1 MIRIAIITAI
11 VAASATVARADTP
24 CSNDVHGHVV
34 DALTHEPV
42 VGAIVTVQGDWRGIR
57 TLQTD
62 EDGRFA
68 VEGLC
73 DDNVGIEVGR
83 ADYQSAQREVFIHG
97 SASVEIELHPLAG
110 EVILIVEDAPAPVE
124 MQATAVVDGEAL
136 ERTRGKA
143 FADTLA
149 EVPGVSPLRSATG
162 MAKPIVRGQYGRRL
176 LILVDGVR
184 HRSQEWGLDHAPEI
198 DPFIADRLTVVRG
211 AAGVR
216 HGPDAIGGA
225 VLVDPP
231 PLLTE
236 RGAAGELHLIG
247 TGPSNA
253 RGGSLAARVDAA
265 ASRRLAVQLQ
275 GSLRRLAAPTTPD
288 YPLDN
293 TGSDEWNLGA
303 TAGYRRGRGE
313 YRISYLH
320 YRAALGVCSCLRI
333 ESSEDFFEQIERE
346 RPADAD
352 LYRSDF
358 EIERP
363 YQDVAHDLGLARA
376 AWRFG
381 AGKLIAT
388 YALQYDRRRE
398 YDIVRDATTGP
409 QFDFRLTTH
418 DADVVFEHHPIH
430 LSDHLHLRGA
440 AGVVGMAQVHA
451 YGGLPLVP
459 DHEAVS
465 TGAYLIERLVGHDFE
480 LEAGLRY
487 DLLTRTASIIRQDF
501 LRLVRSG
508 QLAEDACGEGEM
520 DPVDC
525 DSTYHTFSASFGAL
539 RQLTRAWALKA
550 DLSTSSRPPNPDE
563 QYMNGTAPTFPV
575 LGLGKPDLGA
585 ETTYSASATTTYQGA
600 RVAAEASAYA
610 NFISDYIYFAPAL
623 DENGDP
629 IFDVLIRGTFPR
641 FVTRPVD
648 AVFYGADGGIAVKPV
663 PALELGAQLSM
674 VRARNTTDDSY
685 LVFVPPDRARAS
697 ATYTREGLWGLRKAH
712 VSLSGVHVAK
722 QKRFDLAADFAP
734 PPDAY
739 TLLGGE
745 LGIET
750 GVADQTSKIALQG
763 TNLLGE
769 RYRDYTSLLRYF
781 VDQPGWQLMLR
792 LSVHFSPE

>member
-11 VAASATVARADTP
+11 VAAFATTARADTP

-42 VGAIVTVQGDWRGIR
+42 AGAIVSIDGQEVAV
-57 TLQTD
+57 TD

-73 DDNVGIEVGR
+73 DDNVDLQVGR
-83 ADYQSAQREVFIHG
+83 ADYQTAQREVFIHR

-110 EVILIVEDAPAPVE
+110 EVIMIVEDAPPPVE

-136 ERTRGKA
+136 ERTRGKG

-149 EVPGVSPLRSATG
+149 EVPGVSSLRSASG

-265 ASRRLAVQLQ
+265 VSRRLAVQLQ
-275 GSLRRLAAPTTPD
+275 ASLRRLAAPTTPD

-293 TGSDEWNLGA
+293 TGTGEWNLGA

-313 YRISYLH
+313 YRLSYLH
-320 YRAALGVCSCLRI
+320 YQAALGVCSCLRI
-333 ESSEDFFEQIERE
+333 ESSEDFLEQIERE

-358 EIERP
+358 ELERP
-363 YQDVAHDLGLARA
+363 YQSVAHDLGLARA
-376 AWRFG
+376 AWRLG
-381 AGKLIAT
+381 AGKLTAT
-388 YALQYDRRRE
+388 YALQYDHRRE

-418 DADVVFEHHPIH
+418 DADVVFEHDPIH
-430 LSDHLHLRGA
+430 VSDHLHLRGA
-440 AGVVGMAQVHA
+440 TGVVGMAQVHA

-459 DHEAVS
+459 DHEAFGA
-465 TGAYLIERLVGHDFE
+465 GAYLIERLVGHE
-480 LEAGLRY
+480 YEVEAGLRY
-487 DLLTRTASIIRQDF
+487 DLLDRTASIDRQDY
-501 LRLVRSG
+501 LRLVRSD
-508 QLAEDACGEGEM
+508 QLPEGACGFTGQ

-525 DSTYHTFSASFGAL
+525 RSTYHTVSASLGAL
-539 RQLTRAWALKA
+539 RQLTRTWALKT

-563 QYMNGTAPTFPV
+563 QYLNGTSPTFPV

-585 ETTYSASATTTYQGA
+585 ETTWSGSATTTY
-600 RVAAEASAYA
+600 RSERLTAELSGYA
-610 NFISDYIYFAPAL
+610 NLIDDYIYFAPAL
-623 DENGDP
+623 DDDGEP

-648 AVFYGADGGIAVKPV
+648 ARYLGFDGGFAWTPHPTFEV
-663 PALELGAQLSM
+663 GAQASLVS
-674 VRARNTTDDSY
+674 ARNRSDDSP
-685 LVFVPPDRARAS
+685 LVFVPPARFRGA
-697 ATYTREGLWGLRKAH
+697 ATYTRAGLWGLRSAFVSMSLLH
-712 VSLSGVHVAK
+712 VTRQSN
-722 QKRFDLAADFAP
+722 FDLAADFAP

-750 GVADQTSKIALQG
+750 GVDDQTIKLALQG
-763 TNLLGE
+763 TNLTNQ

-792 LSVHFSPE
+792 LSIDISPK

>member
-1 MIRIAIITAI
+1 LVRLAIITAI
-11 VAASATVARADTP
+11 VAASATAAHADSQP
-24 CSNDVHGHVV
+24 CTKTLDGHVV
-34 DALTHEPV
+34 DAATHEPV
-42 VGAIVTVQGDWRGIR
+42 AGAVVSIDGRPVT
-57 TLQTD
+57 QTD
-62 EDGRFA
+62 ADGRFSA
-68 VEGLC
+68 VAC
-73 DDNVGIEVGR
+73 PPAVVEVER
-83 ADYQSAQREVFIHG
+83 ADYAPGRRVVTSG
-97 SASVEIELHPLAG
+97 SVEIELELAAG
-110 EVILIVEDAPAPVE
+110 EVIVVEGEAPAPIE
-124 MQATAVVDGEAL
+124 MQATAVVSGEAL

-149 EVPGVSPLRSATG
+149 EVPGVAPLRSASG
-162 MAKPIVRGQYGRRL
+162 MAKPIVRGQFGRRL
-176 LILVDGVR
+176 LILVDSVR
-184 HRSQEWGLDHAPEI
+184 HRSQEWGLDHAPEV
-198 DPFIADRLTVVRG
+198 DPFVADRLTVVRG

-216 HGPDAIGGA
+216 YGPDAIGGA

-231 PLLTE
+231 ALLAE
-236 RGAAGELHLIG
+236 PGVAGEVHLVG
-247 TGPSNA
+247 TGPSNG
-253 RGGSLAARVDAA
+253 RGGSLAARVQAA
-265 ASRRLAVQLQ
+265 PSRVRGLAGQLH
-275 GSLRRLAAPTTPD
+275 GSLKRLAAPTTPD

-293 TGSDEWNLGA
+293 TGTDEWNLGA
-303 TAGYRRGRGE
+303 TVGYRRGDAE
-313 YRISYLH
+313 YRVSYLR
-320 YRAALGVCSCLRI
+320 YQAALGVCSCLRI
-333 ESSEDFFEQIERE
+333 ESSEDFFAQLERE

-358 EIERP
+358 ELERP
-363 YQDVAHDLGLARA
+363 YQAVAHDLGLARGT
-376 AWRFG
+376 WSLGRG
-381 AGKLIAT
+381 TLSAT
-388 YALQYDRRRE
+388 YALQYDHRRE
-398 YDIVRDATTGP
+398 YDVVRDATTGP

-418 DADVVFEHHPIH
+418 DADVGFEHDPVH

-459 DHEAVS
+459 DHQAWS
-465 TGAYLIERLVGHDFE
+465 TGAYLIERISGHDFE
-480 LEAGLRY
+480 VEAGLRY
-487 DLLTRTASIIRQDF
+487 DLLTRTASIVRQDF

-508 QLAEDACGEGEM
+508 QLAEDACGAAEA

-525 DSTYHTFSASFGAL
+525 ASTYHTVSASIGAL
-539 RQLTRAWALKA
+539 RQLTHAWALKA
-550 DLSTSSRPPNPDE
+550 DLSTASRPPNPDE
-563 QYMNGTAPTFPV
+563 QYMNGTSPTFPV

-585 ETTYSASATTTYQGA
+585 ETTYSASVTTTYQGE

-610 NFISDYIYFAPAL
+610 NHIDDYIYFAPAL

-629 IFDVLIRGTFPR
+629 IFDVLVRGAFPR

-663 PALELGAQLSM
+663 PSLELGAQVSV
-674 VRARNTTDDSY
+674 VRARNRTDDSY

-697 ATYTREGLWGLRKAH
+697 ATYTRAGLWGLREAF
-712 VSLSGVHVAK
+712 VSLSGVHVAR

-750 GVADQTSKIALQG
+750 GVDDQTIEVALQG
-763 TNLLGE
+763 TNLLNA

-792 LSVHFSPE
+792 LSVHFEE